1 MKIASLFSTPFYVS
15 LHRQTI
21 LSKKVQRIA
30 LNTLIIANACL
41 VTSLFFIASK
51 PLIAVALTITIVGSA
66 ILIDRS
72 YK

>member
-1 MKIASLFSTPFYVS
+1 MRIASVFSMPFQVS
-15 LHRQTI
+15 LHRHSI

-30 LNTLIIANACL
+30 MNVLIIANACL

-51 PLIAVALTITIVGSA
+51 PLIGVALSITIVGSA